1 MEDFSNTL
9 WISQRAWT
17 LPSQIYEKSFKIYL
31 SGSNKFIKDDQLKH
45 ARQRSRKDRAH
56 DVFMRDMDRSD
67 PVMLSYIEDLLEE
80 RRIKNKHDVPAEVLA
95 LMKDPLPGEVDQ
107 EEGVPVPA
115 NVEPEVVEEEG
126 FLLDILN
133 AS

>member
-1 MEDFSNTL
+1 
-9 WISQRAWT
+9 
-17 LPSQIYEKSFKIYL
+17 
-31 SGSNKFIKDDQLKH
+31 
-45 ARQRSRKDRAH
+45 
-56 DVFMRDMDRSD
+56 MRDMDRSD